1 MMQIETDKLKEAF
14 DVIADSETDNISRDD
29 LKRLLGDTYGDDNQL
44 ENIGNEITFEEFKS
58 LFRKERRE
66 VANSLAGSV
75 IVP

>member
-14 DVIADSETDNISRDD
+14 DVIADSETDNISRDN

-58 LFRKERRE
+58 LFRKETRE

>member
-14 DVIADSETDNISRDD
+14 DVIADSETDNISRDN

-58 LFRKERRE
+58 LFRKEKRE
-66 VANSLAGSV
+66 VVNSLAGSV